1 MHTAKVVLKS
11 VSAYSQS
18 AAIQSIKGPNESHD
32 EFDQR
37 VWRERMHV
45 AEDGSVYIP
54 AMAFKNAL
62 AEAGKWMG
70 KSIPG
75 KGKATYAKRLVAGVM
90 VIEDLNL
97 GIKADTVKSERL
109 FVPSDGIRGSGKR
122 VFRNFPLIP
131 AWSGTVEFTIL
142 DDIITK
148 DVFREHLEQAGMFIG
163 IGRFRPAS
171 NGTYGRFAIEKM
183 EWK

>member
-1 MHTAKVVLKS
+1 MHTARVLLKS

-18 AAIQSIKGPNESHD
+18 AAIQTSKGPNESHED
-32 EFDQR
+32 FDQR
-37 VWRERMHV
+37 IWRERMHV
-45 AEDGSVYIP
+45 TEDGYVYIP

-62 AEAGKWMG
+62 AEAGKWLG

-75 KGKATYAKRLVAGVM
+75 KGKSTYAKRLVAGVM
-90 VIEDLNL
+90 VIEDLKL
-97 GIKADTVKSERL
+97 GIKAADVKSERL

-131 AWSGTVEFTIL
+131 SWSGEVEFTIL

-148 DVFREHLEQAGMFIG
+148 DVFQEHLEQSGMFIG

-171 NGTYGRFAIEKM
+171 NGTYGRFAVEKLTWM
-183 EWK
+183 